1 MLEAEKHDSPLGQG
15 LENLFCKGPDSIFFF
30 FFVGVGY
37 RVSVGTIQLCS
48 CSLKAAICKG
58 KSEAVWL
65 H

>member
-1 MLEAEKHDSPLGQG
+1 MTLLWARGWKTCFVRGQ
-15 LENLFCKGPDSIFFF
+15 IVFFF